1 MPHLAAPM
9 LRDDTVGEI
18 TELLG
23 FAPIGNA
30 AGLVR
35 PSVARAGGSDAGS
48 DQTAGFTPPS
58 SPPCVSRGAG
68 QIVVDYARERR
79 FQRIEAGIDHLR
91 ELIQMALEARTAQA
105 GSQAGSK
112 VRSGAGA
119 PSQLTVAN
127 LSRHDRDDN
136 IASASQAGL
145 EERVSART
153 AQWVRDSA
161 LACGSTSGLD
171 SASTLGEALPV
182 ALELECTVPEPRG
195 VEQLVSDFEAGR
207 PGGPATQG
215 GSSKALGT
223 TTDGQVRGD
232 CR

>member
-9 LRDDTVGEI
+9 LQDDTIGENA
-18 TELLG
+18 EFLG
-23 FAPIGNA
+23 FDPID
-30 AGLVR
+30 
-35 PSVARAGGSDAGS
+35 DA
-48 DQTAGFTPPS
+48 T
-58 SPPCVSRGAG
+58 
-68 QIVVDYARERR
+68 ERR
-79 FQRIEAGIDHLR
+79 LQAMEAGVDNLW
-91 ELIQMALEARTAQA
+91 ELFQMALTARTAQA
-105 GSQAGSK
+105 GSQAGSR

-119 PSQLTVAN
+119 TSHLTVAN
-127 LSRHDRDDN
+127 LSMHDRDDN

-195 VEQLVSDFEAGR
+195 VEQLASDFEAGR
-207 PGGPATQG
+207 GSAGRASDPGRE
-215 GSSKALGT
+215 L
-223 TTDGQVRGD
+223 
-232 CR
+232 